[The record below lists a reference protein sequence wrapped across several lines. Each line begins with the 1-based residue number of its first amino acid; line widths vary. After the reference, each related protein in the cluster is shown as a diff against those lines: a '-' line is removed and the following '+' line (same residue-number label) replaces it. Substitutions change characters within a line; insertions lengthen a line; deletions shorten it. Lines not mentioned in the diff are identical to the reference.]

1 MSKPV
6 PRGIAAVIIALLL
19 LAGLWFVWSRVM
31 GRYRR
36 TEPPTNET
44 PLPRVERWS
53 PKYLAGRT
61 ATQQV
66 QQHLVADWSNW
77 ESERAC

>member
-6 PRGIAAVIIALLL
+6 SRGVAAVIITLLL
-19 LAGLWFVWSRVM
+19 LAGLWFVWNRVM

-44 PLPRVERWS
+44 PLPRVERLS
-53 PKYLAGRT
+53 PKYLVVCAS
-61 ATQQV
+61 AQQV
-66 QQHLVADWSNW
+66 
-77 ESERAC
+77 